1 MSLRLRLLL
10 LLLGLPLSVGLIYGA
25 YDIYME
31 RQQVRQALV
40 TRIADVTATLA
51 PAVSLALE
59 EGRDDH
65 LRRLAQRL
73 LDIDEVAAVSVRDA
87 DGDAVL
93 SLGETQPAPALP
105 MPDRSALQEAETR
118 WRWLQ
123 PLGSPAEIR
132 GNAGTAYWL
141 DVDLGTTALTLTF
154 YRQLASHGM
163 AGLVLG
169 LVLFLIAYPLSRRLT
184 APLQRHITLLE
195 RLHGGDFSA
204 RLTPRGSREL
214 VTLGHQLNA
223 LGEQM
228 MRLREDTQAQ
238 IDQTTFDLRESM
250 ETIEVKNIELD
261 MAHRRALEANRI
273 KSQFLANISHEIRTP
288 LNGIIGFCQ
297 LLGRSALDSRQR
309 EWLEQVQTASD
320 NLLSLISDVL
330 DFSKIEAGKLELE
343 TVPVDMVTLV
353 DEVLGLQAPTA
364 QRKSL
369 HLLGLVYD
377 DVPDQLLG
385 DPLRIK
391 QILTNL
397 VNNAVKFTERGEVVV
412 RVMLD
417 DLNATS
423 SKLRISV
430 RDTGIGLDLP
440 SRERLFQAFSQGDA
454 SRSRKYGG
462 TGLGLMI
469 SKRLVEQ
476 MGGDIDVESESG
488 EGTTFTF
495 TLTLIAT
502 QQRERL
508 PEVNLSGYRIGL
520 FEAHPASRHAL
531 THLLERWHA
540 RVVLLSSREACS
552 SSTPDLDLLVLGL
565 TQDDLRPR
573 EISAWRDV
581 LDHCKCPGLLLVN
594 ADPFEIP
601 DLALPHGGEI
611 TTKPVSRRSL
621 GNALS
626 ALLLA
631 DDVPSALPAPNAG
644 VSPRKVLVV
653 DDTPSN
659 RLLVK
664 ELLQDRGL
672 TPLLAGSGEEA
683 LAMAQSEPV
692 ALVLMDI
699 QMPGM
704 NGVETMRALRD
715 LGDEWQRCPIVAL
728 TAHALE
734 EERQQLLRDGMSDCL
749 IKPIREPALDAMLE
763 RHLADASGQDT
774 AEAPAGI
781 ASDVVTGAA
790 TPAPTTSS
798 ESAPH
803 EPATS
808 VTEDE
813 TASEELPVVDMQ
825 LGIRMAGGRENLAND
840 MLGLLF
846 EHLDDSERAIHEA
859 WIAQDAEAFHEHVH
873 RLNGACR
880 YCGVPQLALLAET
893 LETRFK
899 AQGLDGCRE
908 LYPALQAAIERLREW
923 QARHWST
930 P

>member
-10 LLLGLPLSVGLIYGA
+10 LLLGLPLGVAVAYSA
-25 YDIYME
+25 YDIYAE
-31 RQQVRQALV
+31 RQAAREALV
-40 TRIADVTATLA
+40 TRIADVTATLT
-51 PAVSLALE
+51 PAFRLALDE
-59 EGRDDH
+59 ARDEQLDQ
-65 LRRLAQRL
+65 LAQRL
-73 LDIDEVAAVSVRDA
+73 LDIDEVDAVSVRDG
-87 DGDAVL
+87 DGDALL
-93 SLGETQPAPALP
+93 SLGETQRALTQSMPAQ
-105 MPDRSALQEAETR
+105 STLQAR
-118 WRWLQ
+118 AQHWRWLH
-123 PLGSPAEIR
+123 PLGTIDTGQEKSS
-132 GNAGTAYWL
+132 AYWL

-154 YRQLASHGM
+154 YRQLAGHGM

-169 LVLFLIAYPLSRRLT
+169 LLLFLLAYPLSRRLT
-184 APLQRHITLLE
+184 RPLQHHIALLE
-195 RLHGGDFSA
+195 RLNGGDYSA
-204 RLTPRGSREL
+204 RSTPRGAREL
-214 VTLGHQLNA
+214 TTLGHQLNA
-223 LGEQM
+223 LGEHM

-343 TVPVDMVTLV
+343 TVPVDMVALI
-353 DEVLGLQAPTA
+353 DEVLGLQAPNA
-364 QRKSL
+364 QRKNL

-391 QILTNL
+391 QVLTNL
-397 VNNAVKFTERGEVVV
+397 VNNAVKFTERGEIIV

-423 SKLRISV
+423 TKLRISV
-430 RDTGIGLDLP
+430 RDTGIGLDLA

-476 MGGDIDVESESG
+476 MGGEIDVESESG
-488 EGTTFTF
+488 QGTTFTF
-495 TLTLIAT
+495 SLTLIAT

-508 PEVNLSGYRIGL
+508 PELNLGGYRIGL
-520 FEAHPASRHAL
+520 FEAHAASRRAF
-531 THLLERWHA
+531 THLLERWDA
-540 RVVLLSSREACS
+540 RVVAFSSREACTS
-552 SSTPDLDLLVLGL
+552 QPPDIDLLVLGL

-573 EISAWRDV
+573 EITAWREV
-581 LDHCKCPGLLLVN
+581 LERCACPGLLLVN
-594 ADPFEIP
+594 ADPFELP
-601 DLALPHGGEI
+601 DLPLPHGGDI
-611 TTKPVSRRSL
+611 TTKPVSRRGL
-621 GNALS
+621 GNAITG
-626 ALLLA
+626 LLRNEHEPAQATLE
-631 DDVPSALPAPNAG
+631 VPSPPPG
-644 VSPRKVLVV
+644 DKVLVV
-653 DDTPSN
+653 DDTASN

-683 LAMAQSEPV
+683 LAMAHGEAI

-704 NGVETMRALRD
+704 NGVETMKALRAL
-715 LGDEWQRCPIVAL
+715 GDDWQRRPIVAL

-734 EERQQLLRDGMSDCL
+734 EERQQLLHDGMSDCL
-749 IKPIREPALDAMLE
+749 IKPIRESALDSLLKRYLGEAVNSTADVRPPALP
-763 RHLADASGQDT
+763 S
-774 AEAPAGI
+774 
-781 ASDVVTGAA
+781 
-790 TPAPTTSS
+790 PAPD
-798 ESAPH
+798 
-803 EPATS
+803 ATS
-808 VTEDE
+808 QEAALDG
-813 TASEELPVVDMQ
+813 APGDELPVVDMQ
-825 LGIRMAGGRENLAND
+825 LGMRMAGGREALAHD
-840 MLGLLF
+840 MLTLLF
-846 EHLDDSERAIHEA
+846 EHLDESEQAIHAA
-859 WIAQDAEAFHEHVH
+859 WTAQDAEAFHEHIH

-893 LETRFK
+893 LETRYK
-899 AQGLDGCRE
+899 AQGLAACAG
-908 LYPALQAAIERLREW
+908 LYTALQSAITRLREW
-923 QARHWST
+923 QAEHWQVDS
-930 P
+930 

>member
-10 LLLGLPLSVGLIYGA
+10 LLLGLPLGVGIAYGA
-25 YDIYME
+25 YDVYAG
-31 RQQVRQALV
+31 RQEARQALV
-40 TRIADVTATLA
+40 TRIADVTTTLA
-51 PAVSLALE
+51 PAFTLALN
-59 EGRDDH
+59 EGRDEH
-65 LRRLAQRL
+65 LRQLAQRL
-73 LDIDEVAAVSVRDA
+73 LDIDEIDAVSVRDG
-87 DGDAVL
+87 DGEAVL
-93 SLGETQPAPALP
+93 SLGETQHDPARP
-105 MPDRSALQEAETR
+105 MPTQGTLQEHAQR

-123 PLGSPAEIR
+123 PMGTVDTDQDT
-132 GNAGTAYWL
+132 AGDATAYWL
-141 DVDLGTTALTLTF
+141 DVDMGTTTLTLAF
-154 YRQLASHGM
+154 YRQLAGHGM

-169 LVLFLIAYPLSRRLT
+169 LLLFLLAYPLSRRLT
-184 APLQRHITLLE
+184 RPLQHQIDLLE
-195 RLHGGDFSA
+195 RLNGGDYSA
-204 RLTPRGSREL
+204 RLKPRGAREL
-214 VTLGHQLNA
+214 ATLGHQLNA
-223 LGEQM
+223 LGDHM

-343 TVPVDMVTLV
+343 TVPVDMVALV
-353 DEVLGLQAPTA
+353 DEVLGLQAPNA

-391 QILTNL
+391 QVLTNL

-417 DLNATS
+417 DLSTTS
-423 SKLRISV
+423 TKLRISV
-430 RDTGIGLDLP
+430 RDTGIGLDLA

-454 SRSRKYGG
+454 SRSRQYGG

-476 MGGDIDVESESG
+476 MGGEIDVESESG

-495 TLTLIAT
+495 SLTLIAT

-508 PEVNLSGYRIGL
+508 PELNLGGYRVGL
-520 FEAHPASRHAL
+520 FEAHAASRRTF
-531 THLLERWHA
+531 THLLERWDAH
-540 RVVLLSSREACS
+540 VVSLSSRNACK
-552 SSTPDLDLLVLGL
+552 TPPPEIDLLVLGL
-565 TQDDLRPR
+565 THDDLRPR
-573 EISAWRDV
+573 EIAAWREV
-581 LDHCKCPGLLLVN
+581 LNQCACPGLLLVN
-594 ADPFEIP
+594 ADPFELP

-611 TTKPVSRRSL
+611 TTKPVSRRGL
-621 GNALS
+621 GNALN
-626 ALLLA
+626 ALLTGERESSRTIPEASSLA
-631 DDVPSALPAPNAG
+631 PSG
-644 VSPRKVLVV
+644 KVLVV

-683 LAMAQSEPV
+683 LAIAHGESIS
-692 ALVLMDI
+692 LVLMDI

-704 NGVETMRALRD
+704 NGVDTMKALRALSD
-715 LGDEWQRCPIVAL
+715 DWQRQPIVAL

-749 IKPIREPALDAMLE
+749 IKPIREAALDALLK
-763 RHLADASGQDT
+763 RHLGDTVNSASDPRPTALPAPPPDAAPTPTAQDDT
-774 AEAPAGI
+774 AG
-781 ASDVVTGAA
+781 D
-790 TPAPTTSS
+790 
-798 ESAPH
+798 
-803 EPATS
+803 
-808 VTEDE
+808 
-813 TASEELPVVDMQ
+813 ELPVVDMQ
-825 LGIRMAGGRENLAND
+825 LGMRMAGGREALAHD
-840 MLGLLF
+840 MLSLLF
-846 EHLDDSERAIHEA
+846 EHLDESEQAIHAA
-859 WIAQDAEAFHEHVH
+859 WAAQDAEAFHEQVH

-899 AQGLDGCRE
+899 AQGLEACQG
-908 LYPALQAAIERLREW
+908 LYAALQTAITRLREW
-923 QARHWST
+923 QAEYWQTEH
-930 P
+930 

>member
-10 LLLGLPLSVGLIYGA
+10 LLLGLPLGVGIIYGA
-25 YDIYME
+25 YDIYAG
-31 RQQVRQALV
+31 RQEARQALA
-40 TRIADVTATLA
+40 TRVADVTTTLA
-51 PAVSLALE
+51 PAFTLALDE
-59 EGRDDH
+59 ERDEH
-65 LRRLAQRL
+65 LRQLAQRL
-73 LDIDEVAAVSVRDA
+73 LDIDEIDAVSVRDG

-93 SLGETQPAPALP
+93 SLGETQQAPARP
-105 MPDRSALQEAETR
+105 MPTQGTLQEHAQR

-123 PLGSPAEIR
+123 PLGTVTDQDAPDE
-132 GNAGTAYWL
+132 TTTYWL
-141 DVDLGTTALTLTF
+141 DVDLGTTTLTLAF

-169 LVLFLIAYPLSRRLT
+169 LLLFLLAYPLSRRLT
-184 APLQRHITLLE
+184 RPLQHQIDLLE
-195 RLHGGDFSA
+195 RLNGGDYSA
-204 RLTPRGSREL
+204 RLKPRGAREL
-214 VTLGHQLNA
+214 ATLGHQLND
-223 LGEQM
+223 LGDHM

-343 TVPVDMVTLV
+343 TVPVDMVALV
-353 DEVLGLQAPTA
+353 DEVLGLQAPNA

-391 QILTNL
+391 QVLTNL
-397 VNNAVKFTERGEVVV
+397 VNNAVKFTERGEIVV

-417 DLNATS
+417 DLSATS
-423 SKLRISV
+423 TKLRISV
-430 RDTGIGLDLP
+430 RDTGIGLDLA

-476 MGGDIDVESESG
+476 MGGEIDVESESG

-495 TLTLIAT
+495 SLTLIAT

-508 PEVNLSGYRIGL
+508 PELNLGGYRVGL
-520 FEAHPASRHAL
+520 FEAHTASRHAF
-531 THLLERWHA
+531 THLLERWNAH
-540 RVVLLSSREACS
+540 VVPLPSRDAC
-552 SSTPDLDLLVLGL
+552 TAQPPGIDLLLLGL

-573 EISAWRDV
+573 EITAWREA
-581 LDHCKCPGLLLVN
+581 LDRCACPGLLLVN
-594 ADPFEIP
+594 ADPFELP
-601 DLALPHGGEI
+601 DLTLPHGGDI
-611 TTKPVSRRSL
+611 TTKPVSRRGL
-621 GNALS
+621 GNAINT
-626 ALLLA
+626 LLTSEPEA
-631 DDVPSALPAPNAG
+631 AHAAVEAPSSTPAG
-644 VSPRKVLVV
+644 KVLVV

-683 LAMAQSEPV
+683 LAMAHGESI

-704 NGVETMRALRD
+704 NGVDAMKALRALG
-715 LGDEWQRCPIVAL
+715 GDWQRRPIVAL

-749 IKPIREPALDAMLE
+749 IKPIRESALDTLLK
-763 RHLADASGQDT
+763 RHLGEAVNSTADVRPTALPSPPPDETPSQDAQDDT
-774 AEAPAGI
+774 AG
-781 ASDVVTGAA
+781 D
-790 TPAPTTSS
+790 
-798 ESAPH
+798 
-803 EPATS
+803 
-808 VTEDE
+808 
-813 TASEELPVVDMQ
+813 ELPVVDMQ
-825 LGIRMAGGRENLAND
+825 LGMRMAGGREALAHD
-840 MLGLLF
+840 MLTLLF
-846 EHLDDSERAIHEA
+846 EHLDESEQAIHAA
-859 WIAQDAEAFHEHVH
+859 WVAQDAEAFHEQVH

-899 AQGLDGCRE
+899 AEGLEACQGL
-908 LYPALQAAIERLREW
+908 YASLQTAITRLREW
-923 QARHWST
+923 QAQNWQTEH
-930 P
+930 

>member
-10 LLLGLPLSVGLIYGA
+10 LLLGLPLGVGIAYGT
-25 YDIYME
+25 YDIYAG
-31 RQQVRQALV
+31 RQEARQALA
-40 TRIADVTATLA
+40 TRIADVTTTLA
-51 PAVSLALE
+51 PALTLALD
-59 EGRDDH
+59 EGRDEH
-65 LRRLAQRL
+65 LRQLAQRL
-73 LDIDEVAAVSVRDA
+73 LDIDEVDAVSVRDG
-87 DGDAVL
+87 DGEAVL
-93 SLGETQPAPALP
+93 SLGETQQAPARP
-105 MPDRSALQEAETR
+105 MPTQGTLQEHAQR

-123 PLGSPAEIR
+123 PLGTVTDQDAPDET
-132 GNAGTAYWL
+132 TAYWL
-141 DVDLGTTALTLTF
+141 DVDLGTTTLTLAF

-169 LVLFLIAYPLSRRLT
+169 LLLFLLAYPLSRRLT
-184 APLQRHITLLE
+184 RPLQHQIDLLE
-195 RLHGGDFSA
+195 RLNGGDYSA
-204 RLTPRGSREL
+204 RLKPRGAREL
-214 VTLGHQLNA
+214 ATLGHQLND
-223 LGEQM
+223 LGDHM

-343 TVPVDMVTLV
+343 TVPVDMVALV
-353 DEVLGLQAPTA
+353 DEVLGLQAPNA

-391 QILTNL
+391 QVLTNL
-397 VNNAVKFTERGEVVV
+397 VNNAVKFTERGEIVV

-417 DLNATS
+417 DLSATS
-423 SKLRISV
+423 TKLRISV
-430 RDTGIGLDLP
+430 RDTGIGLDLA

-476 MGGDIDVESESG
+476 MGGEIDVESESG

-495 TLTLIAT
+495 SLTLIAT

-508 PEVNLSGYRIGL
+508 PELNLGGYRVGL
-520 FEAHPASRHAL
+520 FEAHTASRHAF
-531 THLLERWHA
+531 THLLERWNAH
-540 RVVLLSSREACS
+540 VVPLPSRDAC
-552 SSTPDLDLLVLGL
+552 TAQPPGIDLLLLGL

-573 EISAWRDV
+573 EITAWREA
-581 LDHCKCPGLLLVN
+581 LDRCACPGLLLVN
-594 ADPFEIP
+594 ADPFELP
-601 DLALPHGGEI
+601 DLTLPHGGDI
-611 TTKPVSRRSL
+611 TTKPVSRRGL
-621 GNALS
+621 GNAINS
-626 ALLLA
+626 LLTSEGEA
-631 DDVPSALPAPNAG
+631 AHATVEAPSSTPAG
-644 VSPRKVLVV
+644 KVLVV

-683 LAMAQSEPV
+683 LAMSHGESI

-704 NGVETMRALRD
+704 NGVDAMKALRALG
-715 LGDEWQRCPIVAL
+715 GDWQRRPIVAL

-749 IKPIREPALDAMLE
+749 IKPIRESALDTLLK
-763 RHLADASGQDT
+763 RHLGEAVNSTADVRPTALPSPPPDETPSQDAQDDT
-774 AEAPAGI
+774 AG
-781 ASDVVTGAA
+781 D
-790 TPAPTTSS
+790 
-798 ESAPH
+798 
-803 EPATS
+803 
-808 VTEDE
+808 
-813 TASEELPVVDMQ
+813 ELPVVDMQ
-825 LGIRMAGGRENLAND
+825 LGMRMAGGREALAHD
-840 MLGLLF
+840 MLTLLF
-846 EHLDDSERAIHEA
+846 EHLDESEQAIHAA
-859 WIAQDAEAFHEHVH
+859 WVAQDAEAFHEQVH

-899 AQGLDGCRE
+899 AEGLEACQGL
-908 LYPALQAAIERLREW
+908 YAALQTAITRLREW
-923 QARHWST
+923 QTQNWQTEH
-930 P
+930 

>member
-10 LLLGLPLSVGLIYGA
+10 LLLGLPLGVGIAYGT
-25 YDIYME
+25 YDIYAG
-31 RQQVRQALV
+31 RQEARQALV
-40 TRIADVTATLA
+40 TRIADVTTTLA
-51 PAVSLALE
+51 PAFTLALDE
-59 EGRDDH
+59 ARDEH
-65 LRRLAQRL
+65 LRQLAQRL
-73 LDIDEVAAVSVRDA
+73 LDIDEVDAVSIRDD
-87 DGDAVL
+87 DGEAVL
-93 SLGETQPAPALP
+93 SLGETQHAPDRP
-105 MPDRSALQEAETR
+105 MPAQGTLQENAQR

-123 PLGSPAEIR
+123 PLGTVNTDQDASDEV
-132 GNAGTAYWL
+132 TAYWL
-141 DVDLGTTALTLTF
+141 DVDLGTTALTLAF
-154 YRQLASHGM
+154 YRQLAGHGM

-169 LVLFLIAYPLSRRLT
+169 LLLFLVVYPLSRRLT
-184 APLQRHITLLE
+184 RPLQHQIDLLE
-195 RLHGGDFSA
+195 RLNGGDYSA
-204 RLTPRGSREL
+204 RLAPRGAHEL
-214 VTLGHQLNA
+214 ATMGHQLNA
-223 LGEQM
+223 LGDHM

-288 LNGIIGFCQ
+288 LNGIIGFCK

-353 DEVLGLQAPTA
+353 DEVLGLQAPNA

-369 HLLGLVYD
+369 HLLSLVYD

-391 QILTNL
+391 QVLTNL
-397 VNNAVKFTERGEVVV
+397 VNNAVKFTERGEIVV

-417 DLNATS
+417 DLSATS
-423 SKLRISV
+423 TKLRISV
-430 RDTGIGLDLP
+430 RDTGIGLDLA

-476 MGGDIDVESESG
+476 MGGEIDVESESG

-495 TLTLIAT
+495 SLTLIAT

-508 PEVNLSGYRIGL
+508 PELNLGGYRIGL
-520 FEAHPASRHAL
+520 FEAHSASRRAF
-531 THLLERWHA
+531 THLLERWDA
-540 RVVLLSSREACS
+540 RVVSLPSRDACT
-552 SSTPDLDLLVLGL
+552 TPPPEIDLLVLGL

-573 EISAWRDV
+573 ELTAWREV
-581 LDHCKCPGLLLVN
+581 LDQCACPGLLLVN
-594 ADPFEIP
+594 ADPFELP
-601 DLALPHGGEI
+601 DLTLPYGGEI
-611 TTKPVSRRSL
+611 TTKPVSRRGL
-621 GNALS
+621 GNAIN
-626 ALLLA
+626 ALLTSEREPASAVVEAPSSTLA
-631 DDVPSALPAPNAG
+631 G
-644 VSPRKVLVV
+644 KVLVV

-683 LAMAQSEPV
+683 LAMAHGESI

-704 NGVETMRALRD
+704 NGVDTMKALRALG
-715 LGDEWQRCPIVAL
+715 GDWQRRPIVAL

-749 IKPIREPALDAMLE
+749 IKPIREAALDTLLE
-763 RHLADASGQDT
+763 RHLGETVETVEPAASDTRPTALPSPSPDEAATQEAQGDT
-774 AEAPAGI
+774 AG
-781 ASDVVTGAA
+781 D
-790 TPAPTTSS
+790 
-798 ESAPH
+798 
-803 EPATS
+803 
-808 VTEDE
+808 
-813 TASEELPVVDMQ
+813 ELPVVDMQ
-825 LGIRMAGGRENLAND
+825 LGMRMAGGREALAHD
-840 MLGLLF
+840 MLTLLF
-846 EHLDDSERAIHEA
+846 EHLDESEQAIHAA
-859 WIAQDAEAFHEHVH
+859 WVAQDAEAFHEQVH

-899 AQGLDGCRE
+899 AQGLEACEG
-908 LYPALQAAIERLREW
+908 LYTSLQTAITRLREW
-923 QARHWST
+923 QAQHWQT
-930 P
+930 EH

>member
-10 LLLGLPLSVGLIYGA
+10 LLLGLPLGVGIIYGA
-25 YDIYME
+25 YDIYAG
-31 RQQVRQALV
+31 RQEARQALA
-40 TRIADVTATLA
+40 TRVADVTTTLA
-51 PAVSLALE
+51 PAFTLALDE
-59 EGRDDH
+59 ERDEH
-65 LRRLAQRL
+65 LRQLAQRL
-73 LDIDEVAAVSVRDA
+73 LDIDEIDAVSVRDG

-93 SLGETQPAPALP
+93 SLGETQQAPARP
-105 MPDRSALQEAETR
+105 MPTQGTLQEHAQR

-123 PLGSPAEIR
+123 PLGTVTGQDAPDE
-132 GNAGTAYWL
+132 TTTYWL
-141 DVDLGTTALTLTF
+141 DVDLGTTTLTLAF

-169 LVLFLIAYPLSRRLT
+169 LLLFLLAYPLSRRLT
-184 APLQRHITLLE
+184 RPLQHQIDLLE
-195 RLHGGDFSA
+195 RLNGGDYSA
-204 RLTPRGSREL
+204 RLKPRGAREL
-214 VTLGHQLNA
+214 ATLGHQLND
-223 LGEQM
+223 LGDHM

-343 TVPVDMVTLV
+343 TVPVDMVALV
-353 DEVLGLQAPTA
+353 DEVLGLQAPNA

-391 QILTNL
+391 QVLTNL
-397 VNNAVKFTERGEVVV
+397 VNNAVKFTERGEIVV

-417 DLNATS
+417 DLSATS
-423 SKLRISV
+423 TKLRISV
-430 RDTGIGLDLP
+430 RDTGIGLDLA

-476 MGGDIDVESESG
+476 MGGEIDVESESG

-495 TLTLIAT
+495 SLTLIAT

-508 PEVNLSGYRIGL
+508 PELNLGGYRVGL
-520 FEAHPASRHAL
+520 FEAHTASRHAF
-531 THLLERWHA
+531 THLLERWNAH
-540 RVVLLSSREACS
+540 VVPLPSRDAC
-552 SSTPDLDLLVLGL
+552 TAQPPGIDLLLLGL

-573 EISAWRDV
+573 EITAWREA
-581 LDHCKCPGLLLVN
+581 LDRCACPGLLLVN
-594 ADPFEIP
+594 ADPFELP
-601 DLALPHGGEI
+601 DLTLPHGGDI
-611 TTKPVSRRSL
+611 TTKPVSRRGL
-621 GNALS
+621 GNAINT
-626 ALLLA
+626 LLTSEGEA
-631 DDVPSALPAPNAG
+631 AHAAVEAPSSTPAG
-644 VSPRKVLVV
+644 KVLVV

-683 LAMAQSEPV
+683 LAMAHGESI

-704 NGVETMRALRD
+704 NGVDAMKALRALG
-715 LGDEWQRCPIVAL
+715 GDWQRRPIVAL

-749 IKPIREPALDAMLE
+749 IKPIRESALDTLLK
-763 RHLADASGQDT
+763 RHLGEAVNSTADVRPTALPSPPPDETPSQDAQDDT
-774 AEAPAGI
+774 AG
-781 ASDVVTGAA
+781 D
-790 TPAPTTSS
+790 
-798 ESAPH
+798 
-803 EPATS
+803 
-808 VTEDE
+808 
-813 TASEELPVVDMQ
+813 ELPVVDMQ
-825 LGIRMAGGRENLAND
+825 LGMRMAGGREALAHD
-840 MLGLLF
+840 MLTLLF
-846 EHLDDSERAIHEA
+846 EHLDESEQAIHAA
-859 WIAQDAEAFHEHVH
+859 WVAQDAEAFHEQVH

-899 AQGLDGCRE
+899 AEGLEACQGL
-908 LYPALQAAIERLREW
+908 YASLQTAITRLREW
-923 QARHWST
+923 QAQNWQT
-930 P
+930 EA

>member
-10 LLLGLPLSVGLIYGA
+10 LLLGLPLGVGIIYGA
-25 YDIYME
+25 YDIYAG
-31 RQQVRQALV
+31 RQEARQALA
-40 TRIADVTATLA
+40 TRIADVTTTLA
-51 PAVSLALE
+51 PAFTLALD
-59 EGRDDH
+59 EGRDEH
-65 LRRLAQRL
+65 LRQLAQRL
-73 LDIDEVAAVSVRDA
+73 LDIDEIDAVSVRDG

-93 SLGETQPAPALP
+93 SLGATQHAPDRP
-105 MPDRSALQEAETR
+105 MPSQGRLQEHAQR

-123 PLGSPAEIR
+123 PLGTVNTDPDA
-132 GNAGTAYWL
+132 ADDATAYWL
-141 DVDLGTTALTLTF
+141 DVDLGTTTLTLAF

-169 LVLFLIAYPLSRRLT
+169 LLLFLLAYPLSRRLT
-184 APLQRHITLLE
+184 RPLQHQIDLLE
-195 RLHGGDFSA
+195 RLNGGDYSA
-204 RLTPRGSREL
+204 RLKPRGAREL
-214 VTLGHQLNA
+214 ATLGHQLND
-223 LGEQM
+223 LGDHM

-343 TVPVDMVTLV
+343 TVPVDMVTLI
-353 DEVLGLQAPTA
+353 DEVLGLQAPNA
-364 QRKSL
+364 QRKNL

-391 QILTNL
+391 QVLTNL
-397 VNNAVKFTERGEVVV
+397 VNNAVKFTERGEIMV

-417 DLNATS
+417 DLSTTS
-423 SKLRISV
+423 TKLRISV
-430 RDTGIGLDLP
+430 RDTGIGLDLA

-469 SKRLVEQ
+469 SKRLIEQ
-476 MGGDIDVESESG
+476 MGGEIDVESESG

-495 TLTLIAT
+495 SLTLIAT

-508 PEVNLSGYRIGL
+508 PELNLGGYRVGL
-520 FEAHPASRHAL
+520 FEAHAASRRAF
-531 THLLERWHA
+531 THLLERWDA
-540 RVVLLSSREACS
+540 RVVSLPSREACT
-552 SSTPDLDLLVLGL
+552 TPPPEIDLLVLGL

-573 EISAWRDV
+573 EITAWREV
-581 LDHCKCPGLLLVN
+581 LDQCACPGLLLVN
-594 ADPFEIP
+594 ADPFELP
-601 DLALPHGGEI
+601 DLTLPHGGEI
-611 TTKPVSRRSL
+611 TTKPVSRRGL
-621 GNALS
+621 GNAINT
-626 ALLLA
+626 LLTSEREPA
-631 DDVPSALPAPNAG
+631 PATVEVPSPPPAG
-644 VSPRKVLVV
+644 KVLVV

-683 LAMAQSEPV
+683 LAMAHGESI

-704 NGVETMRALRD
+704 NGVDAMKALRAF
-715 LGDEWQRCPIVAL
+715 GDDWQRRPIVAL

-749 IKPIREPALDAMLE
+749 IKPIRESALDALLK
-763 RHLADASGQDT
+763 RYLGDAANATYDARPTALPSPSPDETPTQDAQDDT
-774 AEAPAGI
+774 AG
-781 ASDVVTGAA
+781 D
-790 TPAPTTSS
+790 
-798 ESAPH
+798 
-803 EPATS
+803 
-808 VTEDE
+808 
-813 TASEELPVVDMQ
+813 ELPVVDMQ
-825 LGIRMAGGRENLAND
+825 LGMRMAGGREALAHD
-840 MLGLLF
+840 MLTLLF
-846 EHLDDSERAIHEA
+846 EHLDESEQAIHAA
-859 WIAQDAEAFHEHVH
+859 WVAQDAEAFHEQVH

-899 AQGLDGCRE
+899 AQGLEACQG
-908 LYPALQAAIERLREW
+908 LYASLQTAITRLREW
-923 QARHWST
+923 QAKHWQT
-930 P
+930 EA

>member
-10 LLLGLPLSVGLIYGA
+10 LLLGLPLGVGLAYGA
-25 YDIYME
+25 YDIYAE
-31 RQQVRQALV
+31 RQEAHQALV
-40 TRIADVTATLA
+40 TRIADVTATLT
-51 PAVSLALE
+51 PAFRLALDE
-59 EGRDDH
+59 ARDEY
-65 LRRLAQRL
+65 LRQLAQRL
-73 LDIDEVAAVSVRDA
+73 LDIDEVDAVSVRDGG
-87 DGDAVL
+87 GDAVL
-93 SLGETQPAPALP
+93 SLGQTQPAPAVA
-105 MPDRSALQEAETR
+105 MPAQSTLQEHAQH

-123 PLGSPAEIR
+123 PLGTVDT
-132 GNAGTAYWL
+132 GQNAADEATTYWL
-141 DVDLGTTALTLTF
+141 DVDLGTTTLTLTF
-154 YRQLASHGM
+154 YRQLAGHGM

-169 LVLFLIAYPLSRRLT
+169 LLLFLLAYPLSRRLT
-184 APLQRHITLLE
+184 RPLQHQIDLLE
-195 RLHGGDFSA
+195 RLNGGDYSA
-204 RLTPRGSREL
+204 RLAPRGAREL
-214 VTLGHQLNA
+214 TTLGHQLNA
-223 LGEQM
+223 LGDHM

-353 DEVLGLQAPTA
+353 DEVLGLQAPNA

-391 QILTNL
+391 QVLTNL
-397 VNNAVKFTERGEVVV
+397 VNNAVKFTERGEIVV

-417 DLNATS
+417 EHSATS
-423 SKLRISV
+423 TKLRISV
-430 RDTGIGLDLP
+430 RDTGIGLDLA
-440 SRERLFQAFSQGDA
+440 SRERLFHAFSQGDA

-476 MGGDIDVESESG
+476 MGGEIDVESESG
-488 EGTTFTF
+488 QGTTFTF
-495 TLTLIAT
+495 SLTLIAT

-508 PEVNLSGYRIGL
+508 PELSLSGYRVGL
-520 FEAHPASRHAL
+520 FEAHAASRRAF
-531 THLLERWHA
+531 THLLERWDA
-540 RVVLLSSREACS
+540 RVVPLPSRDACT
-552 SSTPDLDLLVLGL
+552 TPPPEIDLLLLGL
-565 TQDDLRPR
+565 TQDDLHPR
-573 EISAWRDV
+573 EITAWREV
-581 LDHCKCPGLLLVN
+581 LDRCDCPGLLLVN
-594 ADPFEIP
+594 ADPFELP

-611 TTKPVSRRSL
+611 TTKPVSRRGL
-621 GNALS
+621 GNAINV
-626 ALLLA
+626 LLTNEREA
-631 DDVPSALPAPNAG
+631 AHATVEAPS
-644 VSPRKVLVV
+644 SPTPTGKVLVV

-672 TPLLAGSGEEA
+672 APLLAGSGEEA
-683 LAMAQSEPV
+683 LAMAHGESID
-692 ALVLMDI
+692 LVLMDI

-704 NGVETMRALRD
+704 NGVEAMKALRALG
-715 LGDEWQRCPIVAL
+715 GDWQRRPIVAL

-734 EERQQLLRDGMSDCL
+734 EERQHLLRDGMSDCL
-749 IKPIREPALDAMLE
+749 IKPIREPALDSLLE
-763 RHLADASGQDT
+763 RHLGGTATPDT
-774 AEAPAGI
+774 RPTALPSPPDEAPAQ
-781 ASDVVTGAA
+781 ANQD
-790 TPAPTTSS
+790 
-798 ESAPH
+798 
-803 EPATS
+803 
-808 VTEDE
+808 D
-813 TASEELPVVDMQ
+813 TAGDELPVVDMQ
-825 LGIRMAGGRENLAND
+825 LGMRMAGGREALAHD
-840 MLGLLF
+840 MLSLLF
-846 EHLDDSERAIHEA
+846 EHLDESEQAIHTA
-859 WIAQDAEAFHEHVH
+859 WIAQDAEAFHEQVH

-899 AQGLDGCRE
+899 AQGLEACEG
-908 LYPALQAAIERLREW
+908 LYAALQTAITRLREW
-923 QARHWST
+923 QAQHWQT
-930 P
+930 ER

>member
-10 LLLGLPLSVGLIYGA
+10 LLLGLPLGVGIAYGT
-25 YDIYME
+25 YDIYAG
-31 RQQVRQALV
+31 RQEARQALA
-40 TRIADVTATLA
+40 TRIADVTTTLA
-51 PAVSLALE
+51 PALTLALD
-59 EGRDDH
+59 EGRDEH
-65 LRRLAQRL
+65 LRQLAQRL
-73 LDIDEVAAVSVRDA
+73 LDIDEVDAVSVRDG
-87 DGDAVL
+87 DGEAVL
-93 SLGETQPAPALP
+93 SLGETQQAPARP
-105 MPDRSALQEAETR
+105 MPTQGTLQEHAQR

-123 PLGSPAEIR
+123 PLGTINTE
-132 GNAGTAYWL
+132 TADDATPYWL

-154 YRQLASHGM
+154 YRQLAGHGM

-169 LVLFLIAYPLSRRLT
+169 LLLFLLAYPLSRRLT
-184 APLQRHITLLE
+184 RPLQHQIDLLE
-195 RLHGGDFSA
+195 RLNGGDYSA
-204 RLTPRGSREL
+204 RLKPRGAREL
-214 VTLGHQLNA
+214 ATLGHQLND
-223 LGEQM
+223 LGDHM

-343 TVPVDMVTLV
+343 TVPVDMVALV
-353 DEVLGLQAPTA
+353 DEVLGLQAPNA
-364 QRKSL
+364 QRKNL
-369 HLLGLVYD
+369 HLLGLIYD

-391 QILTNL
+391 QVLTNL
-397 VNNAVKFTERGEVVV
+397 VNNAVKFTERGEIVV

-417 DLNATS
+417 DLSATS
-423 SKLRISV
+423 TKLHISV
-430 RDTGIGLDLP
+430 RDTGIGLDLA

-476 MGGDIDVESESG
+476 MGGEIDVESESG

-495 TLTLIAT
+495 SLTLIAT

-508 PEVNLSGYRIGL
+508 PELNLGGYRVGL
-520 FEAHPASRHAL
+520 FEAHAASRRAF
-531 THLLERWHA
+531 THLLERWDA
-540 RVVLLSSREACS
+540 RVVSLPSREACT
-552 SSTPDLDLLVLGL
+552 TPPPEIDLLVLGL

-573 EISAWRDV
+573 EITAWREV
-581 LDHCKCPGLLLVN
+581 LNQCACPGLLLVN
-594 ADPFEIP
+594 ADPFELP

-611 TTKPVSRRSL
+611 TTKPVSRRGL
-621 GNALS
+621 GNAINVLLTSES
-626 ALLLA
+626 A
-631 DDVPSALPAPNAG
+631 PAPATLEAPSPTPAG
-644 VSPRKVLVV
+644 KVLVV

-683 LAMAQSEPV
+683 LAMAYGESIS
-692 ALVLMDI
+692 LVLMDI

-704 NGVETMRALRD
+704 NGVDAMKALRAL
-715 LGDEWQRCPIVAL
+715 GDDWQRRPIVAL

-749 IKPIREPALDAMLE
+749 IKPIREEALDTLLK
-763 RHLADASGQDT
+763 RHLGEAVNSTPDSRPTALPSPPPDEAPTQAAQDDT
-774 AEAPAGI
+774 AG
-781 ASDVVTGAA
+781 D
-790 TPAPTTSS
+790 
-798 ESAPH
+798 
-803 EPATS
+803 
-808 VTEDE
+808 
-813 TASEELPVVDMQ
+813 ELPVVDMQ
-825 LGIRMAGGRENLAND
+825 LGMRMAGGREALAHD
-840 MLGLLF
+840 MLTLLF
-846 EHLDDSERAIHEA
+846 EHLDESEQAIHAA
-859 WIAQDAEAFHEHVH
+859 WVAQDAEAFHEQVH

-899 AQGLDGCRE
+899 AQGLEACQG
-908 LYPALQAAIERLREW
+908 LYAALQTAITRLREW
-923 QARHWST
+923 QAQHWQT
-930 P
+930 

>member
-10 LLLGLPLSVGLIYGA
+10 LLLGLPLGVGIIYGA
-25 YDIYME
+25 YDIYAG
-31 RQQVRQALV
+31 RQEARQALA
-40 TRIADVTATLA
+40 TRVADVTTTLA
-51 PAVSLALE
+51 PAFTLALDE
-59 EGRDDH
+59 ERDDH
-65 LRRLAQRL
+65 LRQLAQRL
-73 LDIDEVAAVSVRDA
+73 LDIDEIDAVSVRDG

-93 SLGETQPAPALP
+93 SLGETQQAPARP
-105 MPDRSALQEAETR
+105 MPTQGTFQEHAQR

-123 PLGSPAEIR
+123 PLGTVTDQDAPDET
-132 GNAGTAYWL
+132 TAYWL
-141 DVDLGTTALTLTF
+141 DVDLGTTTLTLAF

-169 LVLFLIAYPLSRRLT
+169 LLLFLLAYPLSRRLT
-184 APLQRHITLLE
+184 RPLQHQIDLLE
-195 RLHGGDFSA
+195 RLNGGDYSA
-204 RLTPRGSREL
+204 RLKPRGAREL
-214 VTLGHQLNA
+214 ATLGHQLND
-223 LGEQM
+223 LGDHM

-343 TVPVDMVTLV
+343 TVPVDMVALV
-353 DEVLGLQAPTA
+353 DEVLGLQAPNA

-391 QILTNL
+391 QVLTNL
-397 VNNAVKFTERGEVVV
+397 VNNAVKFTERGEIVV

-417 DLNATS
+417 DLSATS
-423 SKLRISV
+423 TKLRISV
-430 RDTGIGLDLP
+430 RDTGIGLDLA

-476 MGGDIDVESESG
+476 MGGEIDVESESG

-495 TLTLIAT
+495 SLTLIAT

-508 PEVNLSGYRIGL
+508 PELNLGGYRVGL
-520 FEAHPASRHAL
+520 FEAHTASRHAF
-531 THLLERWHA
+531 THLLERWNAH
-540 RVVLLSSREACS
+540 VVPLPSRDACKAQ
-552 SSTPDLDLLVLGL
+552 PPGIDLLLLGL

-573 EISAWRDV
+573 EITAWREA
-581 LDHCKCPGLLLVN
+581 LDRCACPGLLLVN
-594 ADPFEIP
+594 ADPFELP
-601 DLALPHGGEI
+601 DLTLPHGGDI
-611 TTKPVSRRSL
+611 TTKPVSRRGL
-621 GNALS
+621 GNAINT
-626 ALLLA
+626 LLTSEPEA
-631 DDVPSALPAPNAG
+631 AHATVEAPSSTPAG
-644 VSPRKVLVV
+644 KVLVV

-683 LAMAQSEPV
+683 LAMAHGESIS
-692 ALVLMDI
+692 LVLMDI

-704 NGVETMRALRD
+704 NGVDAMKALRALG
-715 LGDEWQRCPIVAL
+715 GDWQRRPIVAL

-749 IKPIREPALDAMLE
+749 IKPIRESALDTLLK
-763 RHLADASGQDT
+763 RHLGEAVNSTADVRPTALPSPPPDETPSQDAQDDT
-774 AEAPAGI
+774 AG
-781 ASDVVTGAA
+781 D
-790 TPAPTTSS
+790 
-798 ESAPH
+798 
-803 EPATS
+803 
-808 VTEDE
+808 
-813 TASEELPVVDMQ
+813 ELPVVDMQ
-825 LGIRMAGGRENLAND
+825 LGMRMAGGREALAHD
-840 MLGLLF
+840 MLTLLF
-846 EHLDDSERAIHEA
+846 EHLDESEQAIHAA
-859 WIAQDAEAFHEHVH
+859 WVAQDAEAFHEQVH

-899 AQGLDGCRE
+899 AEGLEACQGL
-908 LYPALQAAIERLREW
+908 YASLQTAITRLREW
-923 QARHWST
+923 QAQNWQTEH
-930 P
+930 